1 MWGTETCRARLSPVC
16 WLVPGVPGIIGS
28 GTRGRRRGKVERDGE
43 HGINLGFGKDELCD
57 GASAWEKQRE
67 YG

>member
-1 MWGTETCRARLSPVC
+1 
-16 WLVPGVPGIIGS
+16 LVLEHEEGG
-28 GTRGRRRGKVERDGE
+28 RGKVERDEE

-57 GASAWEKQRE
+57 GSSAWEKQRE